1 MRIQFVSDLHLEL
14 RPKETYETLLEDGI
28 APALALLGD
37 IATPD
42 HPNLKAFLEWC
53 SERWE
58 TVFYVPGVT
67 ELFPQVACS
76 HDTKVSASQREADP
90 DGPAKAQPETVP
102 AAVARLR
109 GVCAPYP
116 NVHVLHRDAF
126 FTDDG
131 LVVLGCTFWG
141 CLAEQPRAFRE
152 LHRAD
157 LDWVKEMGRRFTNPV
172 MVLSHYGPVPWVQ
185 DEDTLYEPADVPT
198 VPEIELL
205 RRKPIVAW
213 AFGHHHGLVQSYK
226 LWNTPGGATREIT
239 LVCNGLGRATGG
251 RRRFNLD
258 YRRDAVLRVDPR
270 IYLADRAI

>member
-1 MRIQFVSDLHLEL
+1 MRLQFVSDLHLEL
-14 RPKETYETLLEDGI
+14 RPKETYETLLEDEV

-42 HPNLKAFLEWC
+42 HPNLRAFLEWC

-67 ELFPQVACS
+67 ELFPDYVVGS
-76 HDTKVSASQREADP
+76 KPADP
-90 DGPAKAQPETVP
+90 ATVG
-102 AAVARLR
+102 AAVERLR
-109 GVCAPYP
+109 AVCAPWP
-116 NVHVLHRDAF
+116 NIHVLHRDAF

-131 LVVLGCTFWG
+131 LLVLGCTFWG
-141 CLAEQPRAFRE
+141 CLAEQPREFRE

-157 LDWVKEMGRRFTNPV
+157 LDWVKEMTRRYTNPTV
-172 MVLSHYGPVPWVQ
+172 VLSHYGPVPWVQ
-185 DEDTLYEPADVPT
+185 DEDRLWEPADVPT

-205 RRKPIVAW
+205 LRKPIVAW

-239 LVCNGLGRATGG
+239 LVCNGLGRVGDRHG
-251 RRRFNLD
+251 PRRRFNLD
-258 YRRDAVLRVDPR
+258 YRREAVLRVDPR
-270 IYLADRAI
+270 VYYEDKAI

>member
-1 MRIQFVSDLHLEL
+1 MRLQFVSDLHLEL
-14 RPKETYETLLEDGI
+14 RPKETYETLLEPAV

-42 HPNLKAFLEWC
+42 HPNLRAFLEWC

-58 TVFYVPGVT
+58 TVLYIPGVT
-67 ELFPQVACS
+67 ELFPAEV
-76 HDTKVSASQREADP
+76 R
-90 DGPAKAQPETVP
+90 PEEMP

-109 GVCAPYP
+109 AVCAPWP
-116 NVHVLHRDAF
+116 NIHVLHREAF

-141 CLAEQPRAFRE
+141 CLAEQPREFRE

-157 LDWVKEMGRRFTNPV
+157 LDWVKSMIRRYTNPMV
-172 MVLSHYGPVPWVQ
+172 VLSHYGPVPWVQ
-185 DEDTLYEPADVPT
+185 DEDVLYEPADVPT

-205 RRKPIVAW
+205 LRKPIVAW

-239 LVCNGLGRATGG
+239 LVCNGLGKASGP

-270 IYLADRAI
+270 VYYEDRAI

>member
-58 TVFYVPGVT
+58 TIFYVPGVV
-67 ELFPQVACS
+67 ELFP
-76 HDTKVSASQREADP
+76 E
-90 DGPAKAQPETVP
+90 GPAKAQPESVP

-109 GVCAPYP
+109 AVCAAYK

-157 LDWVKEMGRRFTNPV
+157 LDWVKEMGRRFTNPI

-205 RRKPIVAW
+205 LRKPIVAW

-239 LVCNGLGRATGG
+239 LVCNGLGRVGG
-251 RRRFNLD
+251 KRRFNLD